1 MAKLKRAMRIR
12 YVLFAFIVLGMFGY
26 LTYGLVQLQMVD
38 TEQYSSTAE
47 DRRTKTIT
55 LHGKRGMIT
64 DADSVILAN
73 DEYIYNVTFYKD
85 ASTST
90 RAQYAL
96 FTKSIIDTIEIIEK
110 NGGELCIDF
119 VIERDPES
127 GEWVFN
133 FGSGVS
139 DSVLATR
146 ERQWRSNNYLTSTTN
161 YGTAEKCIAALKK
174 KFRLAT
180 SQAEVDAL
188 QAEEDAKNYNR
199 VTVYQVDEA
208 TMLKVMAVYSEM
220 QMNVFNSQPITI
232 AENVKYETV
241 IEVETRSMNLSGMEI
256 SVGTKRVYPRSTLAA
271 QIIGYIGA
279 IPSQSTWQTYK
290 AKGYSY
296 NDKIGRDGIES
307 SMEDWLTQN
316 SSLKKGSRVVE
327 RDSQSQIVRELSY
340 TEPQDGNN
348 VKLTLVA
355 SYQQQAE
362 RAIADNVAS
371 TRNKQEEK
379 MTEDAWLENN
389 KTDIA
394 NRNWAQYP
402 LSLAEHGTMVVL
414 DMECRV
420 LAMANYPTY
429 DLNALVAGG
438 DEAVEILS
446 DPRNLLMNYA
456 IHARGTPGSIFKMVT
471 GIGALSEGELQPTET
486 INDEGYFTKYN
497 KDESTAPKCW
507 ISASARSKHQNQTI
521 IEGLNHSCNYFFYTI
536 GDRLGE
542 ERLYRYASQLGL
554 TSKTGID
561 LPGEV
566 RSVVGCQTTLYDT
579 TKAMNEASQDTSLP
593 IIVFNAIK
601 KHLKNC
607 GASRGL
613 EYTDERLS
621 ACAKR
626 LMDMAVNYSE
636 SQWLDNMRTILMEE
650 LNMSKEMVYLQ
661 AVIGDTYNY
670 MNDIKW
676 GGAQTILAAIG
687 QSVTVLTPA
696 AVARYVCAIANGGKV
711 YNLSIIDSI
720 TSPEGEILSQRSPTL
735 ISQLEHPEYLPLIH
749 AGMKGV
755 VDESGTAAKYFRG
768 WKYREQIAAKTGT
781 AEVTTID
788 LENNAWFVTFAPY
801 ENPEIAI
808 AVFIPSGYSG
818 GEASL
823 AAKEFITWYMEQKDL
838 RSTDYTLPYG
848 NSVAP

>member
-90 RAQYAL
+90 RAQYAS

-180 SQAEVDAL
+180 SQTEVDAL

-371 TRNKQEEK
+371 TRNKQEQK
-379 MTEDAWLENN
+379 MTEDTWLENN

-394 NRNWAQYP
+394 NRNWTQYP

-438 DEAVEILS
+438 DEAVESLS

-720 TSPEGEILSQRSPTL
+720 TSPEGEILSQRNPTL

-823 AAKEFITWYMEQKDL
+823 AAKEFVTWYMEQKDL